1 MWAGPVASSANHHL
15 VLVCLYLSPLVALN
29 RKVESTGDLSHLLCS
44 AIDRETEAE
53 SGAHPPTD
61 TVRFGC
67 NWEVPSLLEVP
78 TQ

>member
-1 MWAGPVASSANHHL
+1 MWAGPVASPANRHL

-29 RKVESTGDLSHLLCS
+29 RKVERTGDLSHLLCS
-44 AIDRETEAE
+44 AINRETEAE
-53 SGAHPPTD
+53 PRAYLPTD
-61 TVRFGC
+61 TMCFGC